1 MDKIGHINNAIY
13 LTYYESA
20 RVDLFHKWNYKKVPF
35 IMVSAK
41 LDYLKQLHHPSKL
54 HIGSKIDRVGKTS
67 FDIKSAIF
75 SNNDELPSSTALI
88 TCVCYD
94 YQKQIATPVPNKIKD
109 LFQ

>member
-1 MDKIGHINNAIY
+1 MDKIGHINNSIY

-20 RVDLFHKWNYKKVPF
+20 RVDLFDKWNYKRIPF

-54 HIGSKIDRVGKTS
+54 NIGSKINRIGISS

-75 SNNDELPSSTALI
+75 SNKDEEPSSTALI

-94 YQKQIATPVPNKIKD
+94 YTKQKTVPVPKKIKKF
-109 LFQ
+109 LK

>member
-1 MDKIGHINNAIY
+1 MDKMGHINNAIY

-20 RVDLFHKWNYKKVPF
+20 RIELFNNWNFKKIPF

-41 LDYLKQLHHPSKL
+41 LNYLKQIHHPSKL
-54 HIGSKIDRVGKTS
+54 NIGSKIDRIGKSS

-75 SNNDELPSSTALI
+75 KNNDNQPSSTALI

-94 YQKQIATPVPNKIKD
+94 YKKQTTIPIPKKLIE
-109 LFQ
+109 LF

>member
-1 MDKIGHINNAIY
+1 MDKIGHINNSIY

-20 RVDLFHKWNYKKVPF
+20 RVDLFNKWNYKQLPF

-54 HIGSKIDRVGKTS
+54 TIGSKINNIGKTS
-67 FDIKSAIF
+67 FNIKSAIF
-75 SNNDELPSSTALI
+75 CNENKQPHSTALI

-94 YQKQIATPVPNKIKD
+94 YEKQVAIPVPKKIRD
-109 LFQ
+109 LI